1 MSVEAGSILFALF
14 MIFWALCRCLH
25 AWEFV
30 DKTELPPPIETA
42 HKYLSGMHYYP
53 SDLARLCSKKVIIV
67 IRCPNCGTAKVL
79 RES

>member
-14 MIFWALCRCLH
+14 MIAWALCRCPH

-30 DKTELPPPIETA
+30 DKTELPAPIETA
-42 HKYLSGMHYYP
+42 HKYLNGIAYFP
-53 SDLARLCSKKVIIV
+53 SDVARLCSKKVIIV